1 MKDMEK
7 RTITR
12 LREGGKSYAEIAE
25 NLHLSVNTVK
35 SFCLRGG
42 VKTLQALRKE
52 ADPSRCMQCHKPIE
66 QQTGHKRKR
75 FCSDRCR
82 LQWWNQHR
90 AQMNRKSCAE
100 KTCAHCGNAFVSY
113 PHEERKYCSHACYI
127 QARFGGGRH
136 VAGTR

>member
-52 ADPSRCMQCHKPIE
+52 ADPNRCMQCHKPIE

-82 LQWWNQHR
+82 LKWWNQHR
-90 AQMNRKSCAE
+90 TQMNRKSCVE

-113 PHEERKYCSHACYI
+113 PYERRKYCSHACYI
-127 QARFGGGRH
+127 QARFGGDHH
-136 VAGTR
+136 VAGAR